1 MDVQWGKSDAVL
13 ASASFDHTVAVWDV
27 ATQTAVFDAK
37 LDGLV
42 LTVAISPAST
52 VFLSLLLVSPLL
64 TNIRSFFSLFCIAGD
79 QILFAGT
86 SNKQLC
92 MLDRRTPGVV
102 ASLYHHSMVNSL
114 YVYRDGSQLMTGDS
128 TGAVC
133 TWDAAGLRVVDSFY
147 NEEAHKPISCINVS
161 NMSDRTFFIKLLFL
175 MLSLFVVSMMSPS
188 FCI

>member
-27 ATQTAVFDAK
+27 ATQSAVFDAK

-52 VFLSLLLVSPLL
+52 VFFLSLLLACRVV
-64 TNIRSFFSLFCIAGD
+64 TSFFSLLCVAGD

-114 YVYRDGSQLMTGDS
+114 YVYRDGSQLMTGNS